1 MLFCNWFAFTGWNFF
16 LCRNNIIGSCF
27 SPNPSNAWTG
37 IFFILGQPCEL
48 VKLKCMNWWN
58 ARDDCAAWLC
68 IFLHSTIA
76 GLCNGMVHSSDW
88 NWLMKSL
95 IICISIND
103 TVGNSYYTYVAS
115 SDRMIVNREL
125 ERLWKEKTWKL
136 VFLFGD
142 CKVVV

>member
-1 MLFCNWFAFTGWNFF
+1 
-16 LCRNNIIGSCF
+16 
-27 SPNPSNAWTG
+27 
-37 IFFILGQPCEL
+37 
-48 VKLKCMNWWN
+48 
-58 ARDDCAAWLC
+58 
-68 IFLHSTIA
+68 
-76 GLCNGMVHSSDW
+76 
-88 NWLMKSL
+88 MKSL